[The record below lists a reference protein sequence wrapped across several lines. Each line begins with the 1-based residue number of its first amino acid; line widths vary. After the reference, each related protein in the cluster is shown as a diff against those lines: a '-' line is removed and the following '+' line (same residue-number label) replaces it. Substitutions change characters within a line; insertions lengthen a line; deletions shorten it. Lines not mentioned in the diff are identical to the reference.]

1 MFQHIWYGILA
12 IAAIGFLAVV
22 VFVGFG
28 HSKTVPALSTTA
40 LAQPYDCPSKVHRDC
55 DGGPSKSVK
64 HR

>member
-12 IAAIGFLAVV
+12 AAAIGFLAVV

-28 HSKTVPALSTTA
+28 HSKTVPSLSATA
-40 LAQPYDCPSKVHRDC
+40 FAQPYDCPSKGHHDC
-55 DGGPSKSVK
+55 ESEPSKSVK